1 MIYILLFV
9 LLVGAG
15 FPCTERGVSWFLKNY
30 YIGIPSQEQS
40 CLPWTFF
47 LVVKNPQVLLR
58 RGDLVVFK
66 AQRVGHGFDGMK
78 MVKFVAGIPG
88 DSIKVRNGRLYVN
101 NVYWDDLSL
110 SGVLKQPRTVYD
122 RAEVVPDQKFFVL
135 GTAKRSYDSRYWGYV
150 DAKQTMG
157 YAIPL
162 L

>member
-1 MIYILLFV
+1 MRYILLS
-9 LLVGAG
+9 LLLAGVG
-15 FPCTERGVSWFLKNY
+15 FICTGRGVSWFLKHY
-30 YIGIPSQEQS
+30 CIGIPSQEQS

-47 LVVKNPQVLLR
+47 LVVKDPQVLLH

-88 DSIKVRNGRLYVN
+88 DSIKVRNGRLYVS

-110 SGVLKQPRTVYD
+110 CDALKQPRTVYD
-122 RAEVVPDQKFFVL
+122 RVEVVPDQKFFVL

-150 DAKQTMG
+150 DAKQIMG